1 MNILILTSWYPDS
14 DNKVSGIFV
23 YEQVNALKKMGLN
36 PVVFY
41 PFDKTLD
48 KNQIVRKEEDG
59 TIIYRANTDYMRSSK
74 LSRINSI
81 IKSLKYLDEIVK
93 ENNIQLIHSHVCY
106 LAGFISALYN
116 KHHKNVH
123 FIITE
128 HSSKVGEYSR
138 HWYDRKILEFSYNR
152 ADWVITVSSSLA
164 SELKELGYTFRSKI
178 IGNVVDTDDYHINSL
193 PILNNEY
200 KLLFIGLMGDN
211 EVKGVQYL
219 LPAFRNFIM
228 NNKQYKVK
236 LTLAGG
242 GSKLQEYIDMSR
254 KLSIQDY
261 CDFKGTVTKDQINA
275 LIMENDILIS
285 SSIKET
291 FGSVLIE
298 AMAGGKPVLATK
310 CGGPEEFVNDE
321 VGMLVDPKD
330 EKALEDGILSI
341 IKNYN
346 KFDANLIREYAVKN
360 FSYDAIGKKLMDT
373 YVKILRNDGEI

>member
-1 MNILILTSWYPDS
+1 MNILILSSWYPDS
-14 DNKVSGIFV
+14 DNEVSGIFV
-23 YEQVNALKKMGLN
+23 YEQVKALKRTGLN
-36 PVVFY
+36 PIVFY
-41 PFDKTLD
+41 PFDKTIC

-59 TIIYRANTDYMRSSK
+59 TIVYRANTDYMKSSK

-81 IKSLKYLDEIVK
+81 IKSLKYLDDIVK

-138 HWYDRKILEFSYNR
+138 HWYNKKIFDFSYRN
-152 ADWVITVSSSLA
+152 ADRVITVSSSLA
-164 SELKELGYTFRSKI
+164 DELSRLGYTFKSKI

-211 EVKGVQYL
+211 EVKGIQYL
-219 LPAFRNFIM
+219 LPALKNFIM
-228 NNKQYKVK
+228 NNKQYKVR

-261 CDFKGTVTKDQINA
+261 CEFKGTVTKDQISM
-275 LIMENDILIS
+275 LIMENDILVS
-285 SSIKET
+285 SSIRET

-321 VGMLVDPKD
+321 VGMLVNPKD
-330 EKALEDGILSI
+330 IKALEDGLLRI
-341 IKNYN
+341 IENYD
-346 KFDANLIREYAVKN
+346 KFNADLIRKYAVEN

-373 YVKILRNDGEI
+373 YVEILEK

>member
-1 MNILILTSWYPDS
+1 MNILILSSWYPDR

-23 YEQVNALKKMGLN
+23 YEQVAALKRIGLN
-36 PVVFY
+36 PIVFY
-41 PFDKTLD
+41 PFDKTIC

-59 TIIYRANTDYMRSSK
+59 TVVYRANTDYMRSSK

-81 IKSLKYLDEIVK
+81 VKSLKYLDDIVK

-128 HSSKVGEYSR
+128 HSSKVGEYSN
-138 HWYDRKILEFSYNR
+138 HWYNKKIFNFSYRN
-152 ADWVITVSSSLA
+152 ADRVITVSSSLA
-164 SELKELGYTFRSKI
+164 DELKGLGYAFKSEI
-178 IGNVVDTDDYHINSL
+178 IGNVVDTDNYHINSL
-193 PILNNEY
+193 PISDNEY
-200 KLLFIGLMGDN
+200 RLLFIGLMGDN

-219 LPAFRNFIM
+219 LHALKNFIAD
-228 NNKQYKVK
+228 NSQYKVK

-242 GSKLQEYIDMSR
+242 GTKLQEYIDMSR

-261 CDFKGTVTKDQINA
+261 CDFKGTVNKDQISK
-275 LIMENDILIS
+275 LIMENDILVS

-298 AMAGGKPVLATK
+298 AMAGGKPVLATR
-310 CGGPEEFVNDE
+310 CGGPQEFVNDE
-321 VGMLVDPKD
+321 VGMLVNPKD
-330 EKALEDGILSI
+330 AKALEDGLLRI
-341 IKNYN
+341 IENYD
-346 KFDANLIREYAVKN
+346 KFDANLIRKYAVEN

-373 YVKILRNDGEI
+373 YVKILEK